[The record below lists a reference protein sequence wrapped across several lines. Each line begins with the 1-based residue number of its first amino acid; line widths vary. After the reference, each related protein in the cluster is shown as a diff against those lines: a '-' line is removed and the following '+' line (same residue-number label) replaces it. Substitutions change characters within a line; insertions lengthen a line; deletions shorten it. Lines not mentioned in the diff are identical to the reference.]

1 MLLLLQDIWGWILM
15 SKIKNAFDHGKA
27 FIGFLTAG
35 DPSLDKTE
43 EFIISM
49 VDAGADLI
57 EIGIPFSD
65 PIAEGEVIQR
75 ANARALSAGTNLN
88 KIFEM
93 VKSARKK
100 TSIPLVFLT
109 YLNPVFTYGYEHFFK
124 ECHEAGVDG
133 VIIPDIPYEERGEL
147 TPFSEKYEID
157 IISLIAPTSQ
167 TRITEI
173 ASHAKGFVYCVSSM
187 GVTGV
192 RSEIKTDLPSIIS
205 AVRSVTDVPAAVG
218 FGISTPR
225 QASEISSYSDGI
237 IVGSAIVK
245 IIEEQGEAS
254 AKPLFEYVLKMKQAL
269 RV

>member
-1 MLLLLQDIWGWILM
+1 M
-15 SKIKNAFDHGKA
+15 SRIKNAFEHGKA

-35 DPSLDKTE
+35 DPSLNKTE

-75 ANARALSAGTNLN
+75 ANVRALSAGTNLTG
-88 KIFEM
+88 IFDM
-93 VKSARKK
+93 VKSVRKK
-100 TSIPLVFLT
+100 TSVPLVFLT

-124 ECHEAGVDG
+124 DCNEAGVDG

-147 TPFSEKYEID
+147 IPFSEKYEVD
-157 IISLIAPTSQ
+157 IISLIAPTSES
-167 TRITEI
+167 RIAEI
-173 ASHAKGFVYCVSSM
+173 ASHAKGFVYCVSSL

-192 RSEIKTDLPSIIS
+192 RSEIKTDISSIIN

-218 FGISTPR
+218 FGISTPQ
-225 QASEISSYSDGI
+225 QAFEISGCSDGI

-245 IIEEQGEAS
+245 IVEEHGEAS
-254 AKPLFEYVLKMKQAL
+254 AKPLFEYVRQMKQAMKG
-269 RV
+269 